1 MWYSWSV
8 SIFLV
13 FPCIIKDSKFRSPEH
28 LQHSNKNPW
37 DLSLGKSGRR
47 KGKKGLVDL
56 SLVILKTRKLRFKH
70 RLKAKV
76 TDN

>member
-1 MWYSWSV
+1 M
-8 SIFLV
+8 SI
-13 FPCIIKDSKFRSPEH
+13 
-28 LQHSNKNPW
+28 SNTATKTFGTYPLANQEEE
-37 DLSLGKSGRR
+37 KE
-47 KGKKGLVDL
+47 KKGLVDL